1 MYTKMLRIG
10 KEEVIYYAN
19 NKKEDDNYIICNKF
33 REQFGLFLNAF
44 PVLEKNDVDFYDDNQ
59 EDIKRINKYYKNL
72 FIVKYNSYG
81 EVIKEKKGIV
91 VNFDFDKEVITFS
104 NGNKTRSY
112 KVTKNNK
119 YLYTYKFNKKS
130 IRAINGIEG
139 LYKVYFEYL
148 HSKNQYIT
156 SIFTQLENILSE

>member
-1 MYTKMLRIG
+1 MVKSL
-10 KEEVIYYAN
+10 
-19 NKKEDDNYIICNKF
+19 KK
-33 REQFGLFLNAF
+33 
-44 PVLEKNDVDFYDDNQ
+44 
-59 EDIKRINKYYKNL
+59 
-72 FIVKYNSYG
+72 
-81 EVIKEKKGIV
+81 KKGIV

-139 LYKVYFEYL
+139 LYKLYFEYL